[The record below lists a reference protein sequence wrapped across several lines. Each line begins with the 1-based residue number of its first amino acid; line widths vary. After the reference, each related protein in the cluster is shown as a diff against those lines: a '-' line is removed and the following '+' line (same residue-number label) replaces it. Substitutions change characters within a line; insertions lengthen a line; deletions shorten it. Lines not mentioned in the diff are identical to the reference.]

1 MAHVGQRIE
10 REVVGIQRGVLVDH
24 LDQRRV
30 DMRLVRQAV
39 VIGLVSENER
49 AVLVDILVTVH
60 PPVVIANRAVAGN
73 HGSVVVKDYMADQ
86 QQSRRIAHLEARHH
100 VGAEIDRRRRLGPKN
115 EHACGRRGQQ

>member
-1 MAHVGQRIE
+1 
-10 REVVGIQRGVLVDH
+10 
-24 LDQRRV
+24 
-30 DMRLVRQAV
+30 MRLVRQAV

-49 AVLVDILVTVH
+49 AVLVDHDILVTV
-60 PPVVIANRAVAGN
+60 IANCAVAGN